1 MLTRLLTPGLQT
13 FCHIKD
19 SARTLHGLC
28 LKWYDINL
36 NVEGCY
42 PKICW
47 TKFLPYQTIGPSS
60 CVRYHGTKCPL
71 LMALFLFLSFSP
83 PGYFSP
89 RRGYRR
95 VPKFCKWC
103 LESPEMARK
112 LIEIEI
118 DPPDTCADKFPLL
131 LMGRLSGGSSA
142 SRHGSEDPHRG

>member
-1 MLTRLLTPGLQT
+1 MFEMIQYKSKCRGLLPQ
-13 FCHIKD
+13 
-19 SARTLHGLC
+19 
-28 LKWYDINL
+28 NL
-36 NVEGCY
+36 LNKVLAISDNRVCG
-42 PKICW
+42 
-47 TKFLPYQTIGPSS
+47 

-95 VPKFCKWC
+95 VPKFSTWS

-112 LIEIEI
+112 LIEIEIEI
-118 DPPDTCADKFPLL
+118 DPPDTCADKFPLV

-142 SRHGSEDPHRG
+142 SRHGSEDPHQ